1 MTDQTDRPIE
11 EQVGAALR
19 LVAATAV
26 LDREPPPLT
35 AERADEVAVVPASR
49 SHARTVRVLAV
60 AAAVAVVVAGVVAVE
75 GVRGERSSELAIAP
89 AETTSTVSASTA
101 ATADGPP
108 VLLTALPELDG
119 RAHELWAYHESDGT
133 PCAVQAFV
141 EAGERMIEGND
152 CGLTDVCMSAEW
164 AALSV
169 DGVPLRGYGMA
180 CDPSARSF
188 SSFGAVLGD
197 PAVDPTPDSGVFGAL
212 RFGSQ
217 ATPTGNDGYD
227 VAPIGTL
234 WGRLDPDVASWEI
247 DYAGGDSIGPLPVIR
262 HPQDPSTS
270 YLFSLGRS
278 PWSGAEVILRDA
290 DGVVLSTA
298 VYPGPGLPAD

>member
-1 MTDQTDRPIE
+1 MTHEDEQTIE
-11 EQVGAALR
+11 ERLSAGLR
-19 LVAATAV
+19 VVAATAV

-35 AERADEVAVVPASR
+35 AERGCEVAVVPASR

-60 AAAVAVVVAGVVAVE
+60 AAAVAVVAVAGVS
-75 GVRGERSSELAIAP
+75 GERSSELATAP
-89 AETTSTVSASTA
+89 AETTSTVPASTVA
-101 ATADGPP
+101 IADGPP

-152 CGLTDVCMSAEW
+152 CGMTDLCMSAEW
-164 AALSV
+164 AAFSV
-169 DGVPLRGYGMA
+169 DGVPLRGDGIA

-197 PAVDPTPDSGVFGAL
+197 PAVDPMPHTDGFGAL
-212 RFGSQ
+212 RFSSQ
-217 ATPTGNDGYD
+217 ATPTEGGGYD
-227 VAPIGTL
+227 LAPIGTL
-234 WGRLDPDVASWEI
+234 WGHLDPDVATWEI
-247 DYAGGDSIGPLPVIR
+247 DPDGADVIGPLPVIR

-270 YLFSLGRS
+270 YLFTLGPT
-278 PWSGAEVILRDA
+278 PWAGAEVILRDDA
-290 DGVVLSTA
+290 GEVLDS
-298 VYPGPGLPAD
+298 VRYPGPNG